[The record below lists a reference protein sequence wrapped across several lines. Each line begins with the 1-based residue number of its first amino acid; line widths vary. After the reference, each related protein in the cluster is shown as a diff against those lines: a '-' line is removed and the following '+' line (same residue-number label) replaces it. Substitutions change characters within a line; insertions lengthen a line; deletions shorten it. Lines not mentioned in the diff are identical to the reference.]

1 LAHTFSVHPSIVNH
15 VSPPVAAD
23 LEDIAVGNSGLVTG
37 RDRNLHEAHL
47 PRDQGKWISVVL
59 RRNDLASLMNPPD
72 GAAAASPPASPSITI
87 WLPANR
93 VVVQRVMHAYFE
105 RLNPHRPVY
114 NLTTFEPRLDA
125 LYVGQ
130 PGSHDPGFI
139 CGLYLVLA
147 LGTMSEVNRT
157 AGAKGHDGK
166 PQAADSLSNAKHA
179 LPADWPDHEAFFER
193 ALVTKP
199 DLRVTISSLQA
210 LILLHWYLYTEV
222 RTYRLSA
229 RTYRD

>member
-1 LAHTFSVHPSIVNH
+1 LARTFSVHPSITNH
-15 VSPPVAAD
+15 VSPPAAAD
-23 LEDIAVGNSGLVTG
+23 LEDIAVGSSGLVTG
-37 RDRNLHEAHL
+37 RDRNLYEAHL
-47 PRDQGKWISVVL
+47 SRDQGKWISVVL
-59 RRNDLASLMNPPD
+59 RRNDLASLMNPSD
-72 GAAAASPPASPSITI
+72 GAAATSPPASPSITI

-93 VVVQRVMHAYFE
+93 VVVQRVLHVYFE

-114 NLTTFEPRLDA
+114 NFATFEPRLNA
-125 LYVGQ
+125 LYNGQ
-130 PGSHDPGFI
+130 PGSHDPGFV

-166 PQAADSLSNAKHA
+166 LQANAKHA

-222 RTYRLSA
+222 HTHPFSVRTYC
-229 RTYRD
+229 D